1 MPREA
6 TQTRTVTVQ
15 GVEVPKLGYG
25 TWLVEGEAAYEGVLD
40 ALALGYRHVDTA
52 RAYGNEREV
61 GRALAD
67 SGVPREE
74 VWLTT
79 KVWYEHAEP
88 DVLRRVFDQQLAD
101 LQVERVDL
109 LLLHWPA
116 PEVPLART
124 LRAMDE
130 LREQGLTARI
140 GVSNFPS
147 ELLREALAH
156 APIFCDQVEYH
167 PYLPQGPVMHE
178 CLEHDLLL
186 TAYSPFA
193 HGHVHEDETLREIG
207 ERHGKSAG
215 QVALRWLLD
224 QPNVCAIP
232 KASSHERRAEN
243 LDVFDF
249 ALDDDERAAVA
260 ALSRRHLRTAD
271 PAWAPDWD

>member
-6 TQTRTVTVQ
+6 TQARTVTVQ

-25 TWLVEGEAAYEGVLD
+25 TWLVEGEDAYEGVLD
-40 ALALGYRHVDTA
+40 ALELGYRHVDTA
-52 RAYGNEREV
+52 RAYGNERWV

-67 SGVPREE
+67 SDVPRED

-88 DVLRRVFDQQLAD
+88 DVLTRVFHEQLAD
-101 LQVERVDL
+101 LRVEQVDL

-116 PEVPLART
+116 YEVPLRQT
-124 LRAMDE
+124 LGAMSA
-130 LREQGLTARI
+130 LREQGLVAQI

-147 ELLREALAH
+147 ELLREALEY

-193 HGHVHEDETLREIG
+193 PGAVHDDPTLREIG
-207 ERHGKSAG
+207 ARYGKSAG

-224 QPNVCAIP
+224 QPNVCTIP

-243 LDVFDF
+243 FDVFDF
-249 ALDDDERAAVA
+249 DLDDDERATIA
-260 ALSRRHLRTAD
+260 ALARRHVRTAD

>member
-6 TQTRTVTVQ
+6 MQARTVTVQ

-25 TWLVEGEAAYEGVLD
+25 TWLVEGEDAYEGVLD

-52 RAYGNEREV
+52 RAYGNERWV

-67 SGVPREE
+67 TDVPRED

-79 KVWYEHAEP
+79 KVWYEHALP
-88 DVLRRVFDQQLAD
+88 DVLTRVFHEQLAD

-116 PEVPLART
+116 AEVPLRQT
-124 LRAMDE
+124 LGAMDA
-130 LREQGLTARI
+130 LREQGLVGHV

-147 ELLREALAH
+147 GLLREALQI
-156 APIFCDQVEYH
+156 APIFADQVEYH

-178 CLEHDLLL
+178 CLEHDVLL

-193 HGHVHEDETLREIG
+193 HGHAHEDPVLREIG
-207 ERHGKSAG
+207 ARHGKSAG

-232 KASSHERRAEN
+232 KASSHARRAEN
-243 LDVFDF
+243 IDVFDF
-249 ALDDDERAAVA
+249 ELDDDERAAVA
-260 ALSRRHLRTAD
+260 ALSSRHLRTAD
-271 PAWAPDWD
+271 PDWAPAWD

>member
-6 TQTRTVTVQ
+6 TQARTVTVQ

-25 TWLVEGEAAYEGVLD
+25 TWLVEGEDAYDGALD
-40 ALALGYRHVDTA
+40 ALELGYRHVDTA
-52 RAYGNEREV
+52 RAYGNEAWV
-61 GRALAD
+61 GRALSD

-74 VWLTT
+74 IWLTT

-88 DVLRRVFDQQLAD
+88 DLLTRVFHEQLAD

-116 PEVPLART
+116 PEVPLRQT
-124 LRAMDE
+124 LGAMNA
-130 LREQGLTARI
+130 LREQGLVDHV

-147 ELLREALAH
+147 ELLREALDE

-178 CLEHDLLL
+178 CREHDLLL

-193 HGHVHEDETLREIG
+193 HGHVHDDPELARIG
-207 ERHGKSAG
+207 ARHGKSAG

-224 QPNVCAIP
+224 QPNVCTIP

-249 ALDDDERAAVA
+249 ELDDDERAAIA
-260 ALSRRHLRTAD
+260 ALSSRHLRTAD
-271 PAWAPDWD
+271 PDFAPDWD